1 MRNQPS
7 TLAGRFFKNRSEKNL
22 TDELQNSSDS
32 GDNEKSS
39 STYYGPSVSIT
50 KELKTS
56 YLDYAMSV
64 IVSRAIPDLRDGLK
78 PVHRRILYAMHD
90 SGNTHDKGYRKS
102 ARPVGDVMGKF
113 HPHGD
118 SAIYDALVRMAQ
130 PFSMS
135 LPLLD
140 GQGNFGSMDGDNPA
154 AMRYTEVRMDKP
166 ASFLLADIEKDTVD
180 FQDNYDGKDREPSV
194 LPARYPNMLV
204 NGAGGIAVGMAT
216 NIPPHNLGEVI
227 DATLALIENPDLTSE
242 NLIEFVPAPDFPTG
256 GIILG
261 RSGAKKAYTE
271 GRGSV
276 LIRAKTRIEEIKKD
290 RYAIIVDEIPY
301 QVNKASMIEKIAEQV
316 REKKIEGI
324 SHVQDE
330 SDRNGV
336 RVVIELKRDAT
347 ADVVLNQLFRFTP
360 MQTSFGCNMLA
371 LNGGRPEQLTL
382 RTFLTNF
389 IGFREEV
396 VARRTA
402 FELRKARERSH
413 ILCGLAVTVSNVDEI
428 VATIR
433 ASSDAAEAR
442 EKLMQRSWP
451 ANEIREYI
459 ALIDDPTHKIN
470 DDGSYNLSEAQVRAI
485 LELRLQRLTQ
495 IGVKEVTDEL
505 EALSFKIKDYLEI
518 LSSRSKIM
526 SIIAGELNE
535 VKEQFSP
542 PRRTEIIDWAGDMED
557 EDLIEREDMVVTITS
572 GGYIKRTPLADF
584 RAQRRGGKGLAGMQT
599 KDEDVVTTLFV
610 ANTHTQLLFFST
622 DGMAYKLK
630 TWRLPLGSRTA
641 KGKAIINILP
651 IQSGVSIAA
660 VMPVDAPEEEWE
672 KLQIIFSTS
681 SGDVRRNA
689 LSDFTNVRS
698 NGKIA
703 MDLPEETKLVNAR
716 IANEDDDVMLVTDS
730 GRAIR
735 FSTTAVRVFKG
746 RKSTGV
752 RGIKLLGDDKV
763 VSMSII
769 RHFEASP
776 DERSAYL
783 KMRRAVAG
791 MSDDEVNSQ
800 EEEEEEINA
809 NATISPEKYAE
820 MSAAENL
827 ILTITSSGSGKLSS
841 SHDYPVRGRGGMG
854 VSAID
859 KKMRGGLLVASFPVE
874 IEDQIMLAT
883 SNGQS
888 IRVPVE
894 GISFRSRSAGG
905 VKVFNTGED
914 EQVVSVAWIAE
925 KGDDAEDTEA
935 QV

>member
-1 MRNQPS
+1 MDDTSDTANPNNETPNS
-7 TLAGRFFKNRSEKNL
+7 GSAHKGPTVSI
-22 TDELQNSSDS
+22 TDELR
-32 GDNEKSS
+32 
-39 STYYGPSVSIT
+39 
-50 KELKTS
+50 TS

-78 PVHRRILYAMHD
+78 PVHRRILYAMHET
-90 SGNTHDKGYRKS
+90 GNTHDKAYRKS
-102 ARPVGDVMGKF
+102 ARPVGEVMGKY

-118 SAIYDALVRMAQ
+118 GAIYDALVRMAQ
-130 PFSMS
+130 DFSMS

-154 AMRYTEVRMDKP
+154 AMRYTEVRMDHP
-166 ASFLLADIEKDTVD
+166 AAYVLADIDKDTVD
-180 FQDNYDGKDREPSV
+180 FQDNYDGKDREPTV
-194 LPARYPNMLV
+194 LPSRFPNMLV

-242 NLIEFVPAPDFPTG
+242 DLIEFVPAPDFPTG
-256 GIILG
+256 ALILG
-261 RSGAKKAYTE
+261 RSGARKAYLE

-276 LIRAKTRIEEIKKD
+276 IIRAKTRIEEIRKD
-290 RYAIIVDEIPY
+290 RYAIIIEEIPY
-301 QVNKASMIEKIAEQV
+301 QVNKAAMIEKIAEQV

-330 SDRNGV
+330 SDRTGV

-347 ADVVLNQLFRFTP
+347 AEVVLNQLYRFTS

-382 RTFLTNF
+382 RSFLSNF
-389 IGFREEV
+389 IAFREEV
-396 VARRTA
+396 VARRVA

-413 ILCGLAVTVSNVDEI
+413 ILCGLAVAVSNVDEV

-433 ASSDAAEAR
+433 ASSDAADAR
-442 EKLMQRSWP
+442 ERLMTRAWP
-451 ANEIREYI
+451 AHEIAEYI
-459 ALIDDPTHKIN
+459 ALIDDPSHKIN
-470 DDGSYNLSEAQVRAI
+470 EDGTYHLSETQARAI

-505 EALSFKIKDYLEI
+505 RELAGKIREYLEI
-518 LSSRSKIM
+518 LGSRARIMEIISS
-526 SIIAGELNE
+526 ELIE
-535 VKEQFSP
+535 VKEKFAV
-542 PRRTEIIDWAGDMED
+542 PRRTEITDWAGDMED
-557 EDLIEREDMVVTITS
+557 EDLIEREDMVVTVTS
-572 GGYIKRTPLADF
+572 GGYIKRTPLTDF
-584 RAQRRGGKGLAGMQT
+584 RSQRRGGKGLSGMQT

-610 ANTHTQLLFFST
+610 ANTHTQLLFFTT

-630 TWRLPLGSRTA
+630 TWRLPQGARVA
-641 KGKAIINILP
+641 KGKAIVNILP
-651 IQSGVSIAA
+651 IPQGASVAA
-660 VMPVDAPEEEWE
+660 IMPVDAPEAEWE
-672 KLQIIFSTS
+672 NLQIIFATS
-681 SGDVRRNA
+681 AGDVRRNA

-703 MDLPEETKLVNAR
+703 MDLPEGVELVNVRVAT
-716 IANEDDDVMLVTDS
+716 EDDDVMLVTNS

-735 FSTTAVRVFKG
+735 FASNDVRVFKG

-752 RGIKLLGDDKV
+752 RGIRLVGDDRV

-769 RHFEASP
+769 RHFVATP
-776 DERSAYL
+776 DERAAYL

-791 MSDDEVNSQ
+791 MVDDDVASDEDETNP
-800 EEEEEEINA
+800 
-809 NATISPEKYAE
+809 NATISQERYAE

-827 ILTITSSGSGKLSS
+827 ILTISVSGSGKLSS

-854 VSAID
+854 VAAMD
-859 KKMRGGLLVASFPVE
+859 KAMRGGDLVASFPVE
-874 IEDQIMLAT
+874 LDDQIMLAT
-883 SNGQS
+883 SKGQS
-888 IRVPVE
+888 IRVPVD

-905 VKVFNTGED
+905 VRVFATGSGE
-914 EQVVSVAWIAE
+914 EVVSVARIADQ
-925 KGDDAEDTEA
+925 GDQSDEDESIPDTDG
-935 QV
+935 